1 MKVVLLGA
9 GGMLARAVERA
20 TPERV
25 ILRAFSRAELDL
37 TDAAGVESAL
47 EGRPDWVVNCA
58 AWTRVDDA
66 EDHEAEATRIN
77 GNAVGVLGQV
87 AARYDVRVLHLSTD
101 YVFDGR
107 LGRPYR
113 EDDAPNPQGAYG
125 RSKLVGERALAG
137 SGCRWTLV
145 RTQWLYGGGPSFVRT
160 MWQRAMAGRPSRVV
174 DDQIGAPTHVT
185 EVAAAIWR
193 LTGEGAEG
201 IWHVTASRWASWF
214 EVAQTVYT
222 EVGADVRLVSSC
234 STTEFG
240 ARAPRP
246 ADGRLDTTK
255 LGGMRPFHAVLTEM
269 LHSDSCGA
277 LGP

>member
-1 MKVVLLGA
+1 MNVMLLGA
-9 GGMLARAVERA
+9 GGMLARAIVRA
-20 TPERV
+20 SPEDAS
-25 ILRAFSRAELDL
+25 LRAFTHAQLDI

-47 EGRPDWVVNCA
+47 ASRPNWVINCA

-77 GNAVGVLGQV
+77 GDAVGVLGQV
-87 AARYDVRVLHLSTD
+87 AARHDVRVLHISTD

-107 LGRPYR
+107 LGNPYR

-125 RSKLVGERALAG
+125 RSKLAGERALAA

-160 MWQRAMAGRPSRVV
+160 MWQRALAGLPSRVV
-174 DDQIGAPTHVT
+174 DDQIGAPTHAH
-185 EVAAAIWR
+185 EVADVIWR
-193 LTGEGAEG
+193 LINEGAHG
-201 IWHVTASRWASWF
+201 IWHATASGSASWF
-214 EVAQTVYT
+214 EVAQAVHA
-222 EVGADVRLVSSC
+222 EVGADVSLVTPC
-234 STTEFG
+234 STLEFG

-255 LGGMRPFHAVLTEM
+255 LGEMRPFHAVLTEA
-269 LHSDSCGA
+269 LQSGHYGA
-277 LGP
+277 AGP